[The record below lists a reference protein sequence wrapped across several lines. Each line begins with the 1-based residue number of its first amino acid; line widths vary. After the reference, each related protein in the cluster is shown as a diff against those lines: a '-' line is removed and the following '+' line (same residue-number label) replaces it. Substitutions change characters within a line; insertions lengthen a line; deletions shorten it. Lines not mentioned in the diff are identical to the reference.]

1 MLEALAPVLHAAEEV
16 ATDSEQFWGWGLM
29 GAGLGAGIAAIGAGM
44 GIGRI
49 ASSATESI
57 ARQPEAADDVRGVTI
72 ITAAFIEGVC
82 LFAVVVCLL
91 VQGTAGGPG

>member
-1 MLEALAPVLHAAEEV
+1 MDSLLVPVLAQAAE
-16 ATDSEQFWGWGLM
+16 AASEQFWGWGLM
-29 GAGLGAGIAAIGAGM
+29 GAGLGAGIAAIGAGI

-57 ARQPEAADDVRGVTI
+57 ARQPEAADDIRGVTI

-82 LFAVVVCLL
+82 LFAVVVTLL
-91 VQGTAGGPG
+91 VQGTAGGAV

>member
-1 MLEALAPVLHAAEEV
+1 MFHALLVPLMLAQAEG
-16 ATDSEQFWGWGLM
+16 AGQNWGLGLM
-29 GAGLGAGIAAIGAGM
+29 GAGLGAGLAAIGAGM

-57 ARQPEAADDVRGVTI
+57 ARQPEAANDIRGVTI

-91 VQGTAGGPG
+91 VQGTAKGPA